1 MTDKK
6 DNQKTPPETKAN
18 ESDPQ
23 EKMQG
28 PISSVM
34 QNIKEAA
41 EEDNE
46 VTKEEAD
53 KEKDEKM

>member
-1 MTDKK
+1 MTDKNEK
-6 DNQKTPPETKAN
+6 PKSTPETKEN

-23 EKMQG
+23 EHMEG
-28 PISSVM
+28 PISSIM
-34 QNIKEAA
+34 QNIKETG
-41 EEDNE
+41 EENDE